1 MENERCLTLYLNDE
15 ELESKGIIN
24 FYDFFFFLFSFIMTE
39 SDKDNEEKNEELLF
53 WCWIAFS

>member
-24 FYDFFFFLFSFIMTE
+24 FYDFFFLFSFIMTE